1 MKNKKINLVILIL
14 ALSLVLYF
22 TLKDNF
28 SSIVHELYKV
38 NILIFSLAIFVFIL
52 SLLIKSIS
60 LQIFIKEH
68 KKNYSFKSAFF
79 LTLIGQFLNGITP
92 FSTGGQPF
100 QVYLLK
106 KDGHRISDSTS
117 AMVKDS
123 IAYQVALLIMGLFS
137 ITLNFILKT
146 LPIKSNYTLLI
157 TVGFI
162 INILVLLFLF
172 MVIKARK
179 TTLHILSYLLSLLNK
194 IKIVKNKESIEKKIE
209 KGLGNFYNCGTE
221 LKKNKKQ
228 FIITVVTNVLN
239 LTLLYMIPYII
250 FRSLNANNL
259 DIIRSI
265 MLTSFVMLIGNF
277 IPIPGA
283 TGGIEYGFI
292 KFFSIFSTNISLVS
306 GAMLL
311 WRFVTYF
318 FGMLIGFVTLIIKEG
333 TYKNEN
339 RTIF

>member
-1 MKNKKINLVILIL
+1 MKNKKLNLSLLIL

-28 SSIVHELYKV
+28 SSIMHELSKV
-38 NILIFSLAIFVFIL
+38 NILIFALAIFVFIL
-52 SLLIKSIS
+52 SLMIKSVS

-68 KKNYSFKSAFF
+68 KKNYSFKSAFC

-123 IAYQVALLIMGLFS
+123 IAYQVALLIMGIFS
-137 ITLNFILKT
+137 ITLNLVLKT
-146 LPIKSNYTLLI
+146 IPVNSSLTPLI
-157 TVGFI
+157 IIGFL
-162 INILVLLFLF
+162 INIMVLLFLF
-172 MVIKARK
+172 MIIRMRK
-179 TTLHILSYLLSLLNK
+179 TTLSLINKLLLILNK
-194 IKIVKNKESIEKKIE
+194 IRKKNTDQLKKRIE
-209 KGLGNFYNCGTE
+209 KGLDNFYNCYEE
-221 LKKNKKQ
+221 LRKNKKQ
-228 FIITVVTNVLN
+228 FIITVLTNVIN

-250 FRSLNANNL
+250 FKSLNTNTF
-259 DIIRSI
+259 DIMRSI
-265 MLTSFVMLIGNF
+265 MLTSFVMLMGNF
-277 IPIPGA
+277 VPIPGA

-292 KFFSIFSTNISLVS
+292 KFFGIFNTNISVIS

-318 FGMLIGFVTLIIKEG
+318 FGMLMGFIMLIIKEG

-339 RTIF
+339 RSIF

>member
-1 MKNKKINLVILIL
+1 MKNKKLNLSLLIL

-28 SSIVHELYKV
+28 SSIMHELSKV
-38 NILIFSLAIFVFIL
+38 NILIFALAIFVFIL
-52 SLLIKSIS
+52 SLMIKSVS

-68 KKNYSFKSAFF
+68 KKNYSFKSAFC

-123 IAYQVALLIMGLFS
+123 IAYQVALLIMGIFS
-137 ITLNFILKT
+137 ITLNLVLKT
-146 LPIKSNYTLLI
+146 IPVNSNLTPLI
-157 TVGFI
+157 IIGFL
-162 INILVLLFLF
+162 INIMVLLFLF
-172 MVIKARK
+172 IIIRMRK
-179 TTLHILSYLLSLLNK
+179 TTLSIINKLLLILNK
-194 IKIVKNKESIEKKIE
+194 IRKKNTDQLKKRIE
-209 KGLGNFYNCGTE
+209 KGLDNFYNCYEE
-221 LKKNKKQ
+221 LRKNKKQ
-228 FIITVVTNVLN
+228 FIITVLTNVIN
-239 LTLLYMIPYII
+239 LTLLYMIPYIV
-250 FRSLNANNL
+250 FKSLNTNTF
-259 DIIRSI
+259 DIMRSI
-265 MLTSFVMLIGNF
+265 MLTSFVMLMGNF
-277 IPIPGA
+277 VPIPGA

-292 KFFSIFSTNISLVS
+292 KFFGIFNTNISVIS

-318 FGMLIGFVTLIIKEG
+318 FGMLMGFIMLIIKEG

-339 RTIF
+339 RSIF

>member
-1 MKNKKINLVILIL
+1 MKNKKLNLSLLIL

-28 SSIVHELYKV
+28 SSIMHELSKV
-38 NILIFSLAIFVFIL
+38 NILIFALAIFVFIL
-52 SLLIKSIS
+52 SLMIKSVS

-68 KKNYSFKSAFF
+68 KKNYSFKSAFC

-123 IAYQVALLIMGLFS
+123 IAYQVALLIMGIFS
-137 ITLNFILKT
+137 ITLNLVLKT
-146 LPIKSNYTLLI
+146 IPINSRLTPLI
-157 TVGFI
+157 IIGFI
-162 INILVLLFLF
+162 INIMVLLFLF
-172 MVIKARK
+172 MIIRMRK
-179 TTLHILSYLLSLLNK
+179 TTLSLINKLLFILNK
-194 IKIVKNKESIEKKIE
+194 IRKKNTDQLKKRIE
-209 KGLGNFYNCGTE
+209 KGLDNFYNCYAE
-221 LKKNKKQ
+221 LRKNKKQ
-228 FIITVVTNVLN
+228 FIITVLTNVIN

-250 FRSLNANNL
+250 FKSLNTNTF
-259 DIIRSI
+259 DIMRSI
-265 MLTSFVMLIGNF
+265 MLTSFVMLMGNF
-277 IPIPGA
+277 VPIPGA

-292 KFFSIFSTNISLVS
+292 KFFGIFNINISVIS

-318 FGMLIGFVTLIIKEG
+318 FGMLMGFIMLIIKEG

-339 RTIF
+339 RSIF

>member
-1 MKNKKINLVILIL
+1 MKNKKLNLSLLIL

-28 SSIVHELYKV
+28 SSIMHELSKV
-38 NILIFSLAIFVFIL
+38 NILIFALAIFVFIL
-52 SLLIKSIS
+52 SLMIKSVS

-68 KKNYSFKSAFF
+68 KKNYSFKSAFC

-123 IAYQVALLIMGLFS
+123 IAYQVALLIMGIFS
-137 ITLNFILKT
+137 ITLNLVLKT
-146 LPIKSNYTLLI
+146 IPVNSNLTPLI
-157 TVGFI
+157 IIGFL
-162 INILVLLFLF
+162 INIMVLLFLF
-172 MVIKARK
+172 MIIRMRK
-179 TTLHILSYLLSLLNK
+179 TTLSIINKLLLILNK
-194 IKIVKNKESIEKKIE
+194 IRKKNTDQLKKRIE
-209 KGLGNFYNCGTE
+209 KGLDNFYNCYAE
-221 LKKNKKQ
+221 LRKNKKQ
-228 FIITVVTNVLN
+228 FIITVLTNVIN

-250 FRSLNANNL
+250 FKSLNTNTF
-259 DIIRSI
+259 DIMRSI
-265 MLTSFVMLIGNF
+265 MLTSFVMLMGNF
-277 IPIPGA
+277 VPIPGA

-292 KFFSIFSTNISLVS
+292 KFFGIFNTNISVIS

-318 FGMLIGFVTLIIKEG
+318 FGMLMGFIMLIIKEG

-339 RTIF
+339 RSIF

>member
-1 MKNKKINLVILIL
+1 MKNKKLNLSLLIL

-28 SSIVHELYKV
+28 SSIMHELSKV
-38 NILIFSLAIFVFIL
+38 NILIFALAIFVFIL
-52 SLLIKSIS
+52 SLMIKSVS

-68 KKNYSFKSAFF
+68 KKNYSFKSAFC

-123 IAYQVALLIMGLFS
+123 IAYQVALLIMGIFS
-137 ITLNFILKT
+137 ITLNLVLKT
-146 LPIKSNYTLLI
+146 IPINSRLTPLI
-157 TVGFI
+157 IIGFI
-162 INILVLLFLF
+162 INIMVLLFLF
-172 MVIKARK
+172 MIIRMRK
-179 TTLHILSYLLSLLNK
+179 TTLSLINKLLLILNK
-194 IKIVKNKESIEKKIE
+194 IRKKNTDQLKKRIE
-209 KGLGNFYNCGTE
+209 KGLDNFYNCYEE
-221 LKKNKKQ
+221 LRKNKKQ
-228 FIITVVTNVLN
+228 FIITVLTNVIN

-250 FRSLNANNL
+250 FKSLNTNTL
-259 DIIRSI
+259 DIMRSI
-265 MLTSFVMLIGNF
+265 MLTSFVMLMGNF
-277 IPIPGA
+277 VPIPGA

-292 KFFSIFSTNISLVS
+292 KFFGIFNTNISVIS

-318 FGMLIGFVTLIIKEG
+318 FGMLMGFIMLIIKEG

-339 RTIF
+339 RSIF

>member
-1 MKNKKINLVILIL
+1 MKNKKLNLSLLIL

-28 SSIVHELYKV
+28 SSMHELSKV
-38 NILIFSLAIFVFIL
+38 NILIFALAIFVFIL
-52 SLLIKSIS
+52 SLMIKSVS

-68 KKNYSFKSAFF
+68 KKNYSFKSAFC

-123 IAYQVALLIMGLFS
+123 IAYQVALLIMGIFS
-137 ITLNFILKT
+137 ITLNLVLKT
-146 LPIKSNYTLLI
+146 IPVNSSLTPLI
-157 TVGFI
+157 IIGFL
-162 INILVLLFLF
+162 INIMVLLFLF
-172 MVIKARK
+172 MIIRMRK
-179 TTLHILSYLLSLLNK
+179 TTLSIINKLLLILNK
-194 IKIVKNKESIEKKIE
+194 IRKKNTDQLKKRIE
-209 KGLGNFYNCGTE
+209 KGLDNFYNCYEE
-221 LKKNKKQ
+221 LRKNKKQ
-228 FIITVVTNVLN
+228 FIITVLTNVIN

-250 FRSLNANNL
+250 FKSLNTNTF
-259 DIIRSI
+259 DIMRSI
-265 MLTSFVMLIGNF
+265 MLTSFVMLMGNF
-277 IPIPGA
+277 VPIPGA

-292 KFFSIFSTNISLVS
+292 KFFGIFNTNISVIS

-318 FGMLIGFVTLIIKEG
+318 FGMLMGFIMLIIKEG

-339 RTIF
+339 RSIF